1 MSFEKSAQLAA
12 RFESVAST
20 GSTNSDLITWAGSS
34 TNDWPDLSVLVTAE
48 QTAGRGRSGR
58 EWQAPAG
65 SSLFVSVLLRPR
77 SVAASQF
84 SWLPL
89 VAGLSMANAI
99 SGFSG
104 SARAM
109 VKWPNDVLIDDKKV
123 CGVLS
128 ELLPDLSGVVVGAGV
143 NVYQAADELPVETA
157 TSLALAGIQVQSLDE
172 LLAAYLRNLK
182 RNYEEFVALSGE
194 VGGSELHAAINA
206 TCTSVGREVRV
217 VLPGDQE
224 FVGQALEVDLL
235 GRLVVQNATETRA
248 VSVGD
253 IVHLR
258 HN

>member
-1 MSFEKSAQLAA
+1 MSFEKSAQQASRL
-12 RFESVAST
+12 ESVAST
-20 GSTNSDLITWAGSS
+20 GSTNTDLIAAATANSV
-34 TNDWPDLSVLVTAE
+34 DWPDFSVLVTAE

-58 EWQAPAG
+58 EWLAPAG

-89 VAGLSMANAI
+89 IAGLSMANAI
-99 SGFSG
+99 SGFAG
-104 SARAM
+104 SARAL
-109 VKWPNDVLIDDKKV
+109 VKWPNDVLIGDKKV

-143 NVYQAADELPVETA
+143 NVFQNAEQLPVDTA
-157 TSLALAGIQVQSLDE
+157 SSLAIEGIAVESLDE
-172 LLAAYLRNLK
+172 LLAAFLKSLK
-182 RNYEEFVALSGE
+182 RNYDEFVALAGE
-194 VGGSELHAAINA
+194 LGGSELHAAINA
-206 TCTSVGREVRV
+206 ACGSVGCDVRV

-224 FVGQALEVDLL
+224 FLGRAIEVDSL
-235 GRLVVQNATETRA
+235 GRLVVQNQSETRA

>member
-1 MSFEKSAQLAA
+1 MSFEKSAQQASRL
-12 RFESVAST
+12 ESVAST
-20 GSTNSDLITWAGSS
+20 GSTNTDLIAAATANSV
-34 TNDWPDLSVLVTAE
+34 DWPDFSVLVTAE

-58 EWQAPAG
+58 EWLAPAG

-89 VAGLSMANAI
+89 IAGLSMANAI
-99 SGFSG
+99 SGFAG
-104 SARAM
+104 SARAL
-109 VKWPNDVLIDDKKV
+109 VKWPNDVLIGDKKV

-143 NVYQAADELPVETA
+143 NVFQTAEQLPVDTA
-157 TSLALAGIQVQSLDE
+157 SSLAIEGIAVESLDE
-172 LLAAYLRNLK
+172 LLSAFLKNLR
-182 RNYEEFVALSGE
+182 RNYDEFVALAGE
-194 VGGSELHAAINA
+194 LGGSELHAAINA
-206 TCTSVGREVRV
+206 ACGSVGRDVRV

-224 FVGQALEVDLL
+224 FLGRAIEVDAL
-235 GRLVVQNATETRA
+235 GRLVVQNQSETRA

>member
-1 MSFEKSAQLAA
+1 MNFENSAK
-12 RFESVAST
+12 VASRLDALPST
-20 GSTNSDLITWAGSS
+20 GSTNSDLICWATANPAEFG
-34 TNDWPDLSVLVTAE
+34 DFSVLVAAE

-58 EWQAPAG
+58 DWVAPTG

-77 SVAASQF
+77 SVSPSQF

-89 VAGLSMANAI
+89 IAGLSMANAI
-99 SGFSG
+99 SGFAG

-109 VKWPNDVLIDDKKV
+109 VKWPNDVLIGNKKV

-143 NVYQAADELPVETA
+143 NVFQSEDQLPVETA
-157 TSLALAGIQVQSLDE
+157 SSLSIEAIEVGSLDA
-172 LLAAYLRNLK
+172 LLAAFLTNLK

-194 VGGSELHAAINA
+194 LGGSELHAAINSA
-206 TCTSVGREVRV
+206 CASVGREVRV
-217 VLPGDQE
+217 LLPADQE
-224 FVGQALEVDLL
+224 FVGMASEIDAL
-235 GRLVVQNATETRA
+235 GRLVVKGETETRA

>member
-1 MSFEKSAQLAA
+1 MDFEKSAKVASRL
-12 RFESVAST
+12 ESVAST
-20 GSTNSDLITWAGSS
+20 ESTNTDLIAAATAN
-34 TNDWPDLSVLVTAE
+34 TAEWPDFSVLVTAE

-65 SSLFVSVLLRPR
+65 SSLFVSVLLRP
-77 SVAASQF
+77 SAVPATHY

-89 VAGLSMANAI
+89 IAGLAMSNAI
-99 SGFSG
+99 SGFAG

-109 VKWPNDVLIDDKKV
+109 VKWPNDVLIADKKV

-128 ELLPDLSGVVVGAGV
+128 ELLGDLSGVVVGAGV
-143 NVYQAADELPVETA
+143 NVFQSQEQLPVTTA
-157 TSLALAGIQVQSLDE
+157 TSLAIESIDVGSLDD
-172 LLAAYLRNLK
+172 LLAAFLTNLK
-182 RNYEEFVALSGE
+182 RAYEEFIALAGE
-194 VGGSELHAAINA
+194 LGGSDLHAAINA
-206 TCTSVGREVRV
+206 ACSSINRDVRV

-224 FVGQALEVDLL
+224 FFGRAIEIDGL
-235 GRLVVQNATETRA
+235 GRLVVQNGNETRA

>member
-1 MSFEKSAQLAA
+1 MSFEKSAHLAA

-20 GSTNSDLITWAGSS
+20 GSTNSDLIAAAGQSAA
-34 TNDWPDLSVLVTAE
+34 DWPDFSVLVTAE

-77 SVAASQF
+77 SVSASQF

-99 SGFSG
+99 SGFAG
-104 SARAM
+104 SSRAM

-128 ELLPDLSGVVVGAGV
+128 ELLPDVSGVVIGAGV
-143 NVYQAADELPVETA
+143 NAYQSAEELPVETA
-157 TSLALAGIQVQSLDE
+157 TSLALAGIQVESLDD
-172 LLAAYLRNLK
+172 LLSAYLRNLK
-182 RNYEEFVALSGE
+182 RNYEEFVALAGE
-194 VGGSELHAAINA
+194 VGGSDLHAAINS
-206 TCTSVGREVRV
+206 TCTSVGRDVRV

-224 FVGQALEVDLL
+224 FLGKALEVDAL
-235 GRLVVQNATETRA
+235 GRLVVQNAAETRA